1 MPSDKYRLS
10 NASRSL
16 RHAAHNFFG
25 TFNVGSSATSFSY
38 AALNSSQSLM
48 HALDESD
55 AALADRRSAHNAL
68 ERQRR
73 ENLNIKFQELAHALP
88 SLQSVRRPSKTMI
101 VTKSLEY
108 VASSI
113 QRETKYMNQIL
124 ELRKENERLRN
135 QATASGKI
143 LKNKAP
149 RRARSPLTEKNNKNY
164 NSAKPVAVE
173 DDRSHVTTPSPVIST
188 VEQEQQAAPSSSPPT
203 STIASHTTINVSTPT
218 STCSTFN
225 TAVSAASS
233 GIDTT
238 VASMSVSPESFLF
251 WNSPQQQEQQDF
263 FAMMYAYQRDPLSTP
278 VPPSYYYAQQT
289 TIDPSWML
297 TSSPPDYA
305 AAGGK
310 MVADPCMLS

>member
-1 MPSDKYRLS
+1 MHTKQ
-10 NASRSL
+10 
-16 RHAAHNFFG
+16 
-25 TFNVGSSATSFSY
+25 TFN
-38 AALNSSQSLM
+38 
-48 HALDESD
+48 SD

-108 VASSI
+108 GTISIGYTLARSCVLTERTFTVASSI

-135 QATASGKI
+135 QATVSGKI